1 MAIPGRLAARDRLSP
16 FFAHVAMMEAGGV
29 RPGDSSHTLW
39 RRIMQRSWG
48 MLAAVVAVSLMSAT
62 AFAEDVK
69 VVVKKSHVC
78 CPRCEK
84 VIAEVLTKAGVKG
97 AGNKE
102 NGSIEF
108 TALDNTV
115 AQKVL
120 DDLTAAGFHGVV
132 DSQTLKIKDD
142 SGAKAGKVSSVK
154 LKGLHN
160 CCGMCNTTIK
170 KTIKQ
175 VTGVTSDDAKVNSE
189 TLTVTGEFDTKDLI
203 KALNEAGFH
212 AKVAE

>member
-1 MAIPGRLAARDRLSP
+1 
-16 FFAHVAMMEAGGV
+16 
-29 RPGDSSHTLW
+29 
-39 RRIMQRSWG
+39 MQRSWG
-48 MLAAVVAVSLMSAT
+48 ILVTMIAASLTVASAS
-62 AFAEDVK
+62 AEDVK
-69 VVVKKSHVC
+69 VVVKKTHMC

-84 VIAEVLTKAGVKG
+84 TVAEVLTKAGVKG

-102 NGSIEF
+102 NGTIEF
-108 TALDNTV
+108 TAPDKTV

-132 DSQTLKIKDD
+132 DHPDVKIKDD
-142 SGAKAGKVSSVK
+142 SGAKAGKVTSVK

-170 KTIKQ
+170 KSVKQ

-189 TLTVTGEFDTKDLI
+189 SLTVTGEFDVKDLV
-203 KALNEAGFH
+203 KALNDAGFH